1 MHCVC
6 YGSSFCAS
14 RLGVPPRGAASST
27 SRRDAAAPRGGTRA
41 SRSISSVAAASA
53 PSQQPQLRR
62 SSISS
67 VAAASATS
75 QQQQLRRSSISRRRQ
90 CPVTMSGRR
99 GEKRNT
105 SSGSPSNWYKL
116 ASPRKAF
123 FIWPPFFQYNKRLL
137 RQKTVGACLYM
148 PQDGHWLVSFEV
160 IPPLKS

>member
-1 MHCVC
+1 MAPHSARRV
-6 YGSSFCAS
+6 SAS
-14 RLGVPPRGAASST
+14 LLEVLP
-27 SRRDAAAPRGGTRA
+27 AAPRGGTR
-41 SRSISSVAAASA
+41 RHLEGGRELRAASA

-62 SSISS
+62 SSIRS

-148 PQDGHWLVSFEV
+148 PQDGHWLASFEV